1 MPQMLEFPGGRE
13 SPSHWGVQGDPHGRR
28 QLLGKEKPFHKQR
41 LDLGLAKKGLDGAE
55 PLGVG
60 IEVCEGTGPM
70 VGVALE
76 SPRESEDSGKF
87 PVGAAVVSREV

>member
-1 MPQMLEFPGGRE
+1 M
-13 SPSHWGVQGDPHGRR
+13 
-28 QLLGKEKPFHKQR
+28 
-41 LDLGLAKKGLDGAE
+41 GLAKKGLDGAE
-55 PLGVG
+55 LLGVG